1 MDKLQRRRKVRAEYT
16 DKNRHARF
24 ISEYVKARHNHV
36 YMEADQFFRD
46 IRERNPHK
54 KDMCKTEEFLKIT
67 TQYTSYAHF
76 YKRRKTTPKKPE
88 NKDNMVRNIAPK
100 KPKNMDNMLLNIT
113 LMSCEETSTKN
124 QDETPLPAI
133 PELETQDEIPPPAI
147 PELETQDEIPPP
159 AIPELETQD
168 ETPQLVI
175 PELETQDE
183 TPQLVIPEH
192 VYKELLQELRNDPD
206 LYRIFND
213 MDIPDNENQQT
224 DTTVDNDDM
233 NIPDNESQQT
243 DTTVSNDDMWDV
255 FNIFNE
261 QTPLERELLRLG
273 FN

>member
-1 MDKLQRRRKVRAEYT
+1 MDKLQRRRKVRSAYT

-24 ISEYVKARHNHV
+24 ISEYVKARHNHI
-36 YMEADQFFRD
+36 YMEADQIFRD
-46 IRERNPHK
+46 IREKNPQK

-67 TQYTSYAHF
+67 TQYTSYAH
-76 YKRRKTTPKKPE
+76 YYNRRRTTLKKPG
-88 NKDNMVRNIAPK
+88 NKDNMVCNIAPK

-113 LMSCEETSTKN
+113 LIPCEEISTKN
-124 QDETPLPAI
+124 QDEIPPPAI
-133 PELETQDEIPPPAI
+133 HELETQDEIPPPAIHELETQDEIPSPAI

-175 PELETQDE
+175 PE
-183 TPQLVIPEH
+183 P
-192 VYKELLQELRNDPD
+192 VYKDLLQELRNDPD

-233 NIPDNESQQT
+233 DILDNESQQT

-261 QTPLERELLRLG
+261 QTPLERELLR
-273 FN
+273 